1 MLSISA
7 ITIMICNLN
16 PPEIVR
22 GNIFRSGMQAVIAIF
37 GIAWLGITFFSEN
50 KSYIFNLIQERIQSA
65 P

>member
-1 MLSISA
+1 MTSIIQIIMLSISA

-37 GIAWLGITFFSEN
+37 GIA
-50 KSYIFNLIQERIQSA
+50 
-65 P
+65 